1 MGPVRRTDQP
11 QLRAATRPRL
21 LTALIAVTVLTGT
34 TAAACGDEKS
44 PVASATAQR
53 STVTEVIDAPA
64 TVTARA
70 AATLTAPADGTLA
83 SLRVQ
88 PGQRVKRGQVL
99 AVVDSPSARDRL
111 RQAKE
116 ALAAAKRAGR
126 GFSVGDLGGS
136 RRGTDRAAADAF
148 DAAQAAAEKISDQRL
163 RDALLAQV
171 RSARK
176 QYAAAARAA
185 DDAVRAVQRGI
196 GGLSSAVGALSAA
209 QRVQAQQA
217 YDLAKAAVDALTLR
231 APIAGVVQPGG
242 TRASAG
248 VPPEALAGLLGQSGG
263 AAAAIDPSALAPAQ
277 GGPPPGVDDAVSVGG
292 RVTAGTPILT
302 IVDTGALGLLAEV
315 DETDVLLVRSGL
327 AATVELDAVTGATY
341 EATVRSVDVLPT
353 TSARGGVS
361 YRVRLA
367 LGPGRLGGAEG
378 EAGAGA
384 EAGAGDGA
392 ATAPTPRPGMN
403 AIVHLRVREA
413 ADAVAVPASA
423 VFSADG
429 RDAVWVVRDGRAERA
444 AVTVGVQGQDLVQI
458 LGGVA
463 AGERVVV
470 RGTDQV
476 RAGQEVR

>member
-1 MGPVRRTDQP
+1 MRRTDQP
-11 QLRAATRPRL
+11 RLRAATRPRL
-21 LTALIAVTVLTGT
+21 LTALIAVTVLTAT
-34 TAAACGDEKS
+34 TAASCGDEEP
-44 PVASATAQR
+44 PVAAATAQR
-53 STVTEVIDAPA
+53 STVAEVIDAPA

-88 PGQRVKRGQVL
+88 PGQRVRRGQVL

-111 RQAKE
+111 RQARE
-116 ALAAAKRAGR
+116 ALAAARRAG
-126 GFSVGDLGGS
+126 GGISVGDLGGS
-136 RRGTDRAAADAF
+136 RRGTDRAAAEAF
-148 DAAQAAAEKISDQRL
+148 DGAQAAAEKISDPRV

-185 DDAVRAVQRGI
+185 DEAVRAVRRGI
-196 GGLSSAVGALSAA
+196 GGLNSAVGALSAA

-242 TRASAG
+242 TRASSG
-248 VPPEALAGLLGQSGG
+248 LPPEALAGLLGQSGG
-263 AAAAIDPSALAPAQ
+263 AAAGIDPSVLAPAQ
-277 GGPPPGVDDAVSVGG
+277 GGPPPGVDDAVSAGG
-292 RVTAGTPILT
+292 RVTAGTPVLT

-315 DETDVLLVRSGL
+315 DETDILLVRPGL
-327 AATVELDAVTGATY
+327 VATVELDAVTGATY
-341 EATVRSVDVLPT
+341 DATVRSVDVLPT

-367 LGPGRLGGAEG
+367 LGAGRFGGT
-378 EAGAGA
+378 GA
-384 EAGAGDGA
+384 EAGTETRTEPGEGA
-392 ATAPTPRPGMN
+392 APTPRPGMN
-403 AIVHLRVREA
+403 AVVHLRVREA
-413 ADAVAVPASA
+413 ADAVTVPASA

-429 RDAVWVVRDGRAERA
+429 RDAVWVVRDGHAARA

-458 LGGVA
+458 VDGVA